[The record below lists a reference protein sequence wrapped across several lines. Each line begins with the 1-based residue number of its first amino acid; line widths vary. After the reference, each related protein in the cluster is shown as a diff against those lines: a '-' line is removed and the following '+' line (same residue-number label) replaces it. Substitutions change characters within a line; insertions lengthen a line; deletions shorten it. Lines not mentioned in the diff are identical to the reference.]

1 MITLLSISESHKVSK
16 SWQFLIFRRAF
27 APNDAKRDVFVVASF
42 SVRENLLVVS
52 GAPET
57 KSLKEM
63 MPDILKQVGP
73 QQYQF
78 LKEQIGAGV
87 EGKAQAADDD
97 DDDVPELVGTFEDV
111 NKWTVWQQ
119 PTQRR
124 SEHSPQ
130 QVDTPYGTSF
140 SPLEMKSVDIWD
152 DLGRARRSMR
162 ALILTW
168 PLSIMTCP

>member
-1 MITLLSISESHKVSK
+1 MDHPKR
-16 SWQFLIFRRAF
+16 IFF
-27 APNDAKRDVFVVASF
+27 IASF

-87 EGKAQAADDD
+87 EGKADAADDD

-111 NKWTVWQQ
+111 NKWTVWE
-119 PTQRR
+119 PLKEWASTWK
-124 SEHSPQ
+124 
-130 QVDTPYGTSF
+130 VDTPYGT
-140 SPLEMKSVDIWD
+140 
-152 DLGRARRSMR
+152 
-162 ALILTW
+162 
-168 PLSIMTCP
+168 